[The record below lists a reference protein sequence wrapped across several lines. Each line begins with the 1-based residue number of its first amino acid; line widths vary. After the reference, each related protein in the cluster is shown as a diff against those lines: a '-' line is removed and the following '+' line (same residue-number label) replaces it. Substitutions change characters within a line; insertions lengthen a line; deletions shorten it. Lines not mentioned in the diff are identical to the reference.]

1 MKKSLRKLGLGA
13 WLVAIPAVA
22 DSFPGNDDNQGLD
35 GDYITGCWDDTGSAP
50 AELTA
55 HINYLLA
62 TAAPHL
68 SFTWTSCNSTI
79 TDARFDDNLTA
90 PGVLGQSLCSNFGG
104 DFAITASTADLECD
118 SAFVRINP
126 TASAGCGLN
135 VSQVK
140 RANWCHEMGHQLGL
154 GHENNCMATGCF
166 VTNTYSAH
174 HITHLAAYD
183 Y

>member
-1 MKKSLRKLGLGA
+1 MTTRFTRLGLA
-13 WLVAIPAVA
+13 VWFAAIPAAA

-35 GDYITGCWDDTGSAP
+35 GDYITACWDDTGSVP
-50 AELTA
+50 SELTN
-55 HINYLLA
+55 HIDYVLV

-68 SFTWTSCNSTI
+68 SVIWESCDSAI
-79 TDARFDDNLTA
+79 TDARFDDNLNV
-90 PGVLGQSLCSNFGG
+90 PGLLGQSLCSSFGG
-104 DFAITASTADLECD
+104 DFSITASTADLECD

-126 TASAGCGLN
+126 TAIAGCGLN
-135 VSQVK
+135 NSQVR

-174 HITHLAAYD
+174 QRGHLAAYD
-183 Y
+183 F